1 MGSRFWGTFG
11 VSLHLVSW
19 KLTLGVSGPMA
30 NSTTSETFG
39 LLFQL
44 RQSITPLLKGQ
55 LAADGLALLVAFETL
70 AFPLALPKAACV
82 ASCN

>member
-30 NSTTSETFG
+30 NATTSET
-39 LLFQL
+39 L
-44 RQSITPLLKGQ
+44 RQSVTPLLKGQ
-55 LAADGLALLVAFETL
+55 LAADELALLVAFETL
-70 AFPLALPKAACV
+70 AFPLALPKAARV